1 MNVAKKRKIGSTDL
15 LVGFKEL
22 RWWKSLGFE
31 RMWQCSDYRL
41 HVTNVSWFLAITHP
55 LSFSHHCVFF
65 SLARLSLDFLSLICW
80 KKKPM
85 VRLQSLRHV
94 PVTLFFCPAMI
105 FSCSR
110 FALPLLSNV
119 LKKKNSAPQTL
130 CLFQFFRFLSFSSPL
145 HFSTHNPQIW
155 REWRSTAADKVL
167 NERRIYNHVE
177 RDESIPCV
185 WAF

>member
-1 MNVAKKRKIGSTDL
+1 M

-65 SLARLSLDFLSLICW
+65 SFSLQSHLL
-80 KKKPM
+80 KKKNNGATPI
-85 VRLQSLRHV
+85 SPSHAGY
-94 PVTLFFCPAMI
+94 PF
-105 FSCSR
+105 
-110 FALPLLSNV
+110 LLSSND
-119 LKKKNSAPQTL
+119 LLLFQICSPFIIKCPQKKKKNSAPQTL
-130 CLFQFFRFLSFSSPL
+130 CLIQFFRFLSFSIPL
-145 HFSTHNPQIW
+145 HFSTHKPQIW